1 MTAFAKRNLK
11 LYIRDKSTVLFSL
24 LAVFIVIAL
33 YVLFLGDVYKGELKE
48 FERADELM
56 DNWVMAGVLAITSMT
71 TTLGML
77 GTMVRDKYEHIEK
90 DFFVAPVKRWQIAG
104 GYMISAYGVGVIMTW
119 IAFVVAEIYIVVN
132 GGKMISLHNTL
143 KVLGISMV
151 SSLMN
156 TAIALFLVSL
166 FRSMNAF
173 ATANTIIGTLIGFLT
188 GIYLP
193 IGSYPAGVQWLVK
206 LFPVSHAAL
215 VFRNVM
221 MESVMDV
228 SFAKVPSEFVQ
239 EIKEELGM
247 VYLFGSWE
255 VSASCSMGIMT
266 ITAIVFYTLACVQIS
281 RKKK

>member
-33 YVLFLGDVYKGELKE
+33 YVLFLGDVYKGDLKE
-48 FERADELM
+48 FEHADELM

-119 IAFVVAEIYIVVN
+119 IAFAVAEIYIVAN
-132 GGKMISLHNTL
+132 GDEIIGLHNAIKT
-143 KVLGISMV
+143 LGISMV

-221 MESVMDV
+221 MESVMDI
-228 SFAKVPSEFVQ
+228 SFAGVPDGIVQ
-239 EIKEELGM
+239 EIKEDLGM
-247 VYLFGSWE
+247 VYLFGDWE
-255 VSASCSMGIMT
+255 VSTPGSMGIMFV
-266 ITAIVFYTLACVQIS
+266 TAVVFFVLACLQIS
-281 RKKK
+281 KKKK